1 MVPVWVVWAVLAE
14 LGAMVLRAFCGR
26 HGKFLGLSSVRQERL
41 CQWGKKEKTNCRS
54 MTFQRDAV
62 TCLVGLRVSID
73 LV

>member
-1 MVPVWVVWAVLAE
+1 MSWCSALFAAATENSWDCPA
-14 LGAMVLRAFCGR
+14 
-26 HGKFLGLSSVRQERL
+26 VRQERL